1 MIELDYNKST
11 QKLLIKGDSD
21 VFSQIREYFSVP
33 NEVPAFVRRR
43 YRHIASRKYIITPT
57 GQCDLGLYWQIRQF
71 LIAKSI
77 NIPVILSET
86 LQKALEPPGIGEVF
100 TGLTY
105 ELRDYQYE
113 TVKNSLK
120 VGRGLCI
127 LGTGAGKT
135 LTTASLIENFYRNC
149 ANPVTFKC
157 LLVVPDLGLV
167 KQTYDELNLYGITYS
182 TTKWTGSDTPDMN
195 SNVIICNTGVLC
207 SRFDTEEW
215 VKYVDLLVVDEVHKA
230 KHGNELS
237 KIVSKV
243 KTHRKFGFTGT
254 LPQDKLEV
262 WSLYGKFGPVLYE
275 KPSVELREEKFL
287 TNVEINILGLHYNAH
302 VPKLTDSKY
311 RDELEF
317 ITNNEQRN
325 TLLYKL
331 CNKLT
336 NNTLILVNQIVH
348 GEVLYETLSKDTTK
362 AVFFISGSMEVADR
376 DKIKQIMETS
386 DNVVCIAISAIF
398 STGVNIK
405 NIHNIIFASGGKS
418 FIRTVQSIGRGLR
431 LHESKSLLNIYDI
444 RDELEYG
451 RSHSDKRK
459 DIYKK
464 EHIKFIEKSI
474 KLT

>member
-33 NEVPAFVRRR
+33 NEVPAFVRRK

-86 LQKALEPPGIGEVF
+86 LQKALETPGIGEVF

-149 ANPVTFKC
+149 ANPV
-157 LLVVPDLGLV
+157 
-167 KQTYDELNLYGITYS
+167 TYDELNLYGITYS

-254 LPQDKLEV
+254 LPQDKIEV
-262 WSLYGKFGPVLYE
+262 W
-275 KPSVELREEKFL
+275 
-287 TNVEINILGLHYNAH
+287 
-302 VPKLTDSKY
+302 
-311 RDELEF
+311 
-317 ITNNEQRN
+317 
-325 TLLYKL
+325 
-331 CNKLT
+331 
-336 NNTLILVNQIVH
+336 
-348 GEVLYETLSKDTTK
+348 
-362 AVFFISGSMEVADR
+362 
-376 DKIKQIMETS
+376 
-386 DNVVCIAISAIF
+386 
-398 STGVNIK
+398 
-405 NIHNIIFASGGKS
+405 
-418 FIRTVQSIGRGLR
+418 
-431 LHESKSLLNIYDI
+431 
-444 RDELEYG
+444 
-451 RSHSDKRK
+451 
-459 DIYKK
+459 
-464 EHIKFIEKSI
+464 
-474 KLT
+474 